1 MFFSIVTTLVLGSLI
16 GVVTSVSVYG
26 FISLVKLLT
35 AFLRDPNRTFDS
47 FNNLLTDT
55 SSFLIFVI
63 TLPFLVG
70 LIVGIIRKYASDS
83 RWHGPPDVILAVHS
97 EKNPLDIK
105 SGFLTSFSSIL
116 SISAGGSVGQYGPLV
131 HFGATIGAEIN
142 DLFKNKASY
151 EILIGA
157 GVASA
162 ISSGF
167 GAPLAGL
174 IFAREVILRHQS
186 LASFAPI
193 LVASVV
199 SYIFT
204 KSVFGIQPPIFEGS
218 VGELNSLY
226 DFPFF
231 IIAGIVCGFIS
242 IIYMNGLTHKKYFP
256 DISFIN
262 IILQPAI
269 AGMICGLVSVYL
281 PEVIGLGTTA
291 IQSMINGKINLIYAI
306 YFLIFK
312 LFLTVLCLRMGLIGG
327 VFAPALFLGAST
339 GVILGFVF
347 QNFSSTLDVNLLT
360 VASMSALASCVIG
373 GPVAN
378 MMIILEL
385 TSDYQATLVAGVS
398 IVFASLISY
407 KVIGQS
413 VFDKVLMNKKIDL
426 KLGREN
432 IKLHEIPV
440 QKIRHKDFCTLKPNQ
455 SIKKSI
461 EVIVKNKKSEGYL
474 IDKKNELLNKFELHD
489 LLSIKKQNLKIGDL
503 SKNKYLKLY
512 SDTDIFES
520 IEKAKDFVGESIPII
535 NSKNKMLGVISE
547 ADLFHTFLKVI
558 KEEKELENRD

>member
-1 MFFSIVTTLVLGSLI
+1 MFLSILTTLVLGSLI
-16 GVVTSVSVYG
+16 GVVTSISVYG
-26 FISLVKLLT
+26 FISLVKFLTHFFRNPERSFNSFQDLLT
-35 AFLRDPNRTFDS
+35 NTPEFIIF
-47 FNNLLTDT
+47 
-55 SSFLIFVI
+55 IFV
-63 TLPFLVG
+63 LPFLAG
-70 LIVGIIRKYASDS
+70 LIVGFIRKYASDS
-83 RWHGPPDVILAVHS
+83 RWHGPPDVILAAHS

-142 DLFKNKASY
+142 DLFRNKASY

-199 SYIFT
+199 SYLFT
-204 KSVFGIQPPIFEGS
+204 KNIFGLDPIFLGS
-218 VGELNSLY
+218 VGEINSLY

-242 IIYMNGLTHKKYFP
+242 IIYMNGLTHSKYFP
-256 DISFIN
+256 NISKIN
-262 IILQPAI
+262 PVLQPAI
-269 AGMICGLVSVYL
+269 AGLVCGVMSIFL
-281 PEVIGLGTTA
+281 PEVIGLGTGA
-291 IQSMINGKINLIYAI
+291 IQSMILGKVEFIYAI
-306 YFLIFK
+306 YFLVFK
-312 LFLTVLCLRMGLIGG
+312 LLLTIFCLRMGLIGG
-327 VFAPALFLGAST
+327 VFAPALFLGASV
-339 GVILGFVF
+339 GVILGFIF
-347 QNFSSTLDVNLLT
+347 QNISSTLDLNLLT
-360 VASMSALASCVIG
+360 IASMSAFASCVIG

-413 VFDKVLMNKKIDL
+413 VFDKVLLNKKIDL
-426 KLGREN
+426 KIGREN
-432 IKLHEIPV
+432 IKLQQIPV
-440 QKIRHKDFCTLKPNQ
+440 SEISHKDYCILKPNYT
-455 SIKKSI
+455 IEKSI
-461 EVIVKNKKSEGYL
+461 SEMIKFKKSESYL
-474 IDKKNELLNKFELHD
+474 INDKNTLLNKFELHQ
-489 LLSIKKQNLKIGDL
+489 LISQKNKKKKVSDIHPF
-503 SKNKYLKLY
+503 KYLKLY
-512 SDTDIFES
+512 SETNVFES
-520 IEKAKDFVGESIPII
+520 IEKAKDFVGESIPVVNKQNKINGII
-535 NSKNKMLGVISE
+535 TEG
-547 ADLFHTFLKVI
+547 DLFQIFLKI
-558 KEEKELENRD
+558 SKEEKELEHKD